1 MKISY
6 KSNKLEKSLTQAKE
20 IHKAFGTMAK
30 KVNQRMMELRA
41 ASNLEVM
48 KTIPAAN
55 CHELKGDRQGEFA
68 VDISGNFRLI
78 FKPDHNPVPRKE
90 DKSID
95 CIKVTDIQILDIGD
109 YH

>member
-6 KSNKLEKSLTQAKE
+6 KTNKLEKQLTEAKE
-20 IHKAFGTMAK
+20 MQKAFGTMAK
-30 KVNQRMMELRA
+30 KVNQRMMELK
-41 ASNLEVM
+41 ASPNLVVM

-68 VDISGNFRLI
+68 VDISGNFRII
-78 FKPDHNPVPRKE
+78 FEPDHNPVPQRD

-95 CIKVTDIQILDIGD
+95 CIKVTDIQILGTGD

>member
-1 MKISY
+1 M
-6 KSNKLEKSLTQAKE
+6 Q
-20 IHKAFGTMAK
+20 KAFGTMAK
-30 KVNQRMMELRA
+30 KVNQRMMELK
-41 ASNLEVM
+41 SSPNLEVM

-55 CHELKGDRQGEFA
+55 CHALKGDRQGEFA

-78 FKPDHNPVPRKE
+78 FEPDHNPVPLKD

-95 CIKVTDIQILDIGD
+95 CIQVTDIQILGTED

>member
-6 KSNKLEKSLTQAKE
+6 KSNKLEKSLTEAKE
-20 IHKAFGTMAK
+20 IQKAFGTMAK

-68 VDISGNFRLI
+68 VDISSNFRLI
-78 FKPDHNPVPRKE
+78 FKPDHRPVPRKE

-95 CIKVTDIQILDIGD
+95 CIKVTDVQILDIGD

>member
-1 MKISY
+1 
-6 KSNKLEKSLTQAKE
+6 
-20 IHKAFGTMAK
+20 MAK

-41 ASNLEVM
+41 AANLQVM

-78 FKPDHNPVPRKE
+78 FEPDHSPVPRKA
-90 DKSID
+90 DRSID
-95 CIKVTDIQILDIGD
+95 CIKVTDIMISDTRD

>member
-6 KSNKLEKSLTQAKE
+6 KSNKLEKRLTEAKE
-20 IHKAFGTMAK
+20 MQKAFGTIAK
-30 KVNQRMMELRA
+30 KISQRISELRA
-41 ASNLEVM
+41 APNLDVM

-68 VDISGNFRLI
+68 VKISGNFRLI
-78 FKPDHNPVPRKE
+78 FIPDHNPVPMKD

-95 CIKVTDIQILDIGD
+95 CIKITDIQILEIGD

>member
-6 KSNKLEKSLTQAKE
+6 KSNKLEKRLTEAKE
-20 IHKAFGTMAK
+20 IQKAFGTMAK

-78 FKPDHNPVPRKE
+78 FKPDHSPVPRKE

-95 CIKVTDIQILDIGD
+95 CIKVT
-109 YH
+109 

>member
-1 MKISY
+1 
-6 KSNKLEKSLTQAKE
+6 
-20 IHKAFGTMAK
+20 
-30 KVNQRMMELRA
+30 MMELRA